1 MTRLPAEDRREQIL
15 AAAREEFLSV
25 GPEGARISRIAERAN
40 VNQALLYRFFPSKEA
55 MFEAAVIEPL
65 DRTLTDLLVEVSR
78 QVDVGQAP
86 KVIRTFFRTLLGI
99 FAETF
104 ELFSIVL
111 FSDRTSGHEFYRTRI
126 VPFVDHLVDQVN
138 KASNQWRQNQD
149 PAITVPMSV
158 GMCWGVVMDAHFRE
172 IEIDLDAAAAQLAAF
187 STAGIFGATRTD

>member
-1 MTRLPAEDRREQIL
+1 MTRLSAEDRREQIL
-15 AAAREEFLSV
+15 AAARDEFLSV

-55 MFEAAVIEPL
+55 MFEAAIIEPL
-65 DRTLTDLLVEVSR
+65 DRMLSDLLVEVSR
-78 QVDVGQAP
+78 QVDADRAP
-86 KVIRTFFRTLLGI
+86 VVIQTYFRSLLGI

-126 VPFVDHLVDQVN
+126 VPFIDNLVDQLDR
-138 KASNQWRQNQD
+138 AGDQWRRNRD
-149 PAITVPMSV
+149 MAITVPMSM

-172 IEIDLDAAAAQLAAF
+172 AEIDLDAAAAQLTAF
-187 STAGIFGATRTD
+187 SMAAIFGTTRPS